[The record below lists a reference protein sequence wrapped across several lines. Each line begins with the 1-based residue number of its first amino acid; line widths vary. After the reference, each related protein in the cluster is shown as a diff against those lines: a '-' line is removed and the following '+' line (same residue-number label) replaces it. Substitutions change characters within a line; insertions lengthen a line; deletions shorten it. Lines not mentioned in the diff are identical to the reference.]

1 MENSIVSILL
11 LIITA
16 IYQSYYDIDLF
27 CKCLSTI
34 CFSLTHIALPDLLIC
49 LEPRTWLLA
58 SIGNEV
64 CIPCPGVVLG
74 ILKITDWL
82 HFAQLVSSSK
92 VELPHP
98 GTKGQLARVVGK
110 GLVPKYFS
118 DSLGQIQMKGKQY
131 TLRSFPSFVGQRGD
145 SMFCEHA
152 CAMQA

>member
-1 MENSIVSILL
+1 MIL
-11 LIITA
+11 TCFA
-16 IYQSYYDIDLF
+16 NVFQPF
-27 CKCLSTI
+27 

-64 CIPCPGVVLG
+64 CIPCPGVLG
-74 ILKITDWL
+74 ILRITDWL

-118 DSLGQIQMKGKQY
+118 DSLGQIQK
-131 TLRSFPSFVGQRGD
+131 TRHPAEFSFICWTERRFDVLRTRLCNASVTHRLVF
-145 SMFCEHA
+145 A
-152 CAMQA
+152 CIRS